1 MHPWHDI
8 PLDRT
13 EQDRFAM
20 VVETP
25 RGSRV
30 QYALD
35 LETGLLRVR
44 RVLFAAAHFPANYGF
59 APRTLSD
66 DGEPADVLVLGQ
78 SAIAPLTIAQAR
90 PIGLLCLEKAAGR
103 DDKIIAVH
111 VDDPVFAFYRG
122 LSDLPGHLRAQ
133 IERFFDDYRVLEG
146 VGVTTCGFGGPE
158 EARSLLTAASE
169 RYAARSSAA
178 VPGPS

>member
-8 PLDRT
+8 PLDHT
-13 EQDRFAM
+13 EQDRFVM

-35 LETGLLRVR
+35 LATGLLRVR

-59 APRTLSD
+59 APRTVAE
-66 DGEPADVLVLGQ
+66 DGDPADVLVLGQ
-78 SAIAPLTIAQAR
+78 APIAPLTIAQAR
-90 PIGLLCLEKAAGR
+90 PIGLLWFKKQGRR

-111 VDDPVFAFYRG
+111 VDDPVFAFYRH

-133 IERFFDDYRVLEG
+133 IERFFEDYRVLED
-146 VGVTTCGFGGPE
+146 VDVITSGFGGPE
-158 EARSLLTAASE
+158 EARRLLTTGTDS
-169 RYAARSSAA
+169 
-178 VPGPS
+178 